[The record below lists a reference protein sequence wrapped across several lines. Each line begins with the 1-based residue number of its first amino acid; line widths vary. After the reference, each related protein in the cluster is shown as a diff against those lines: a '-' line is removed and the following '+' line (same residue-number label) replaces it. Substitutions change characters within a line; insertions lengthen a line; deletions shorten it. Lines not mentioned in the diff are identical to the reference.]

1 MGYWGSH
8 GVNLCTV
15 SGKNIFFGKSCQNQL
30 VNHLTVMITFL
41 EGPHF

>member
-15 SGKNIFFGKSCQNQL
+15 SGKNIFFGKSCQKP
-30 VNHLTVMITFL
+30 VS
-41 EGPHF
+41 

>member
-15 SGKNIFFGKSCQNQL
+15 SGKNIFLGKAVKTS
-30 VNHLTVMITFL
+30 
-41 EGPHF
+41 